1 MDTTTRTTRTVTF
14 AEDDLVHLE
23 VKNHS
28 GDVAVRYDAPAGTAE
43 VTLSCAR
50 PVDFEPV
57 TAVSQHG
64 RVLVD
69 VPALVSPDGGR
80 RGLAVSIGSFSIG
93 TGHERVHVEVHLP
106 ERTELRVG
114 TRNGDV
120 VLQGA
125 GGAATV
131 RAGSGDLAI
140 EEVGVLR
147 ASTGSGDVRVGRLV
161 AGSVTSGSG
170 DVVVDT
176 STGPGPLEVRSGSG
190 DILVHDSHQDA
201 TVATGSGDV
210 DVAHGH
216 GELAVR
222 TGTGDVRV
230 RVPRGIPVWLDLS
243 SGLGEVRRDLEGAG
257 EPAPDQ
263 DFLTVGVRTGTGDI
277 TVHH

>member
-1 MDTTTRTTRTVTF
+1 MDTTTRTTRTCTF
-14 AEDDLVHLE
+14 TEDDLVHLE

-28 GDVAVRYDAPAGTAE
+28 GDIAVRYDAPPGTAE

-57 TAVSQHG
+57 TAVSQRG

-69 VPALVSPDGGR
+69 VPALVSPEGGGR
-80 RGLAVSIGSFSIG
+80 GFSVSIGSFSLG

-106 ERTELRVG
+106 EGTELRAS
-114 TRNGDV
+114 TRDGDV

-131 RAGSGDLAI
+131 RTGSGDLSI

-170 DVVVDT
+170 DVVVDS

-190 DILVHDSHQDA
+190 DIRVHDSHQDA

-210 DVAHGH
+210 DVAHAH

-230 RVPRGIPVWLDLS
+230 RVPRGIPTWLDLS
-243 SGLGEVRRDLEGAG
+243 SGLGEVRRDLEGTG
-257 EPAPDQ
+257 EPAPGQ
-263 DFLTVGVRTGTGDI
+263 DYLTVGVRTGTGDI